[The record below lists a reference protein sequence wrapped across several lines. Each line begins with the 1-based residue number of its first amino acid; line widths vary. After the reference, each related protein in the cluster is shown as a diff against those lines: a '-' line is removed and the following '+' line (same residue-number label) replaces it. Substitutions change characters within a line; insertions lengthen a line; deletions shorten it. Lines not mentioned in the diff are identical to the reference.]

1 MTQLNLFSDASVPP
15 SVERTSAKT
24 VGDRLKAFRE
34 KRMLDI
40 PTVSDDLSMSVFV
53 IEEIENGEIEKYYK
67 EIFALVCRYAVGSHD
82 VFAGFFVHSERMVK
96 AVQRSIEG

>member
-1 MTQLNLFSDASVPP
+1 MTQLNLFSDESVPP
-15 SVERTSAKT
+15 TVERTSAKT

-40 PTVSDDLSMSVFV
+40 PTVSDDLSMPVSV
-53 IEEIENGEIEKYYK
+53 IEEIENGEIEKYYR
-67 EIFALVCRYAVGSHD
+67 EIFALMCRYSVPTHD
-82 VFAGFFVHSERMVK
+82 VFAGFFLHSERMRK